1 LKTRKT
7 INKKMPD
14 EENLNAE
21 YADITED
28 IDLEEGID

>member
-1 LKTRKT
+1 
-7 INKKMPD
+7 MPED
-14 EENLNAE
+14 ENLNTE

>member
-1 LKTRKT
+1 
-7 INKKMPD
+7 MPED
-14 EENLNAE
+14 ENLNAE

>member
-1 LKTRKT
+1 
-7 INKKMPD
+7 MPKD
-14 EENLNAE
+14 ENLNTE